1 MQGATT
7 ISPNFTALIIEFSTC
22 DKEYLSIETNRME
35 ECASDEEIEAFLNWR
50 SPTVSFTF
58 GANYI
63 DFEDN
68 DNPLQKSF

>member
-22 DKEYLSIETNRME
+22 EIEYWSIETNRME
-35 ECASDEEIEAFLNWR
+35 DCASEEEIAAFLEWR
-50 SPTVSFTF
+50 SPTVSFTL

-63 DFEDN
+63 DFEEN
-68 DNPLQKSF
+68 ENPL